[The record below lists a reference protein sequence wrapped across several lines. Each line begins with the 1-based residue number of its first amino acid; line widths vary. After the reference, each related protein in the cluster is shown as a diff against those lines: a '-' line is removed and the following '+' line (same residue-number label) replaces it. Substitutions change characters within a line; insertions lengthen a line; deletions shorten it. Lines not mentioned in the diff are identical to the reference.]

1 MRNLAVFQSGGV
13 TAVINA
19 SMVGVVREA
28 MAQPEIGA
36 IIGARG
42 GVRGLLDGDCVDLRR
57 QPPTVLD
64 RVRNTP
70 SAALGS
76 TRHKPTE
83 TEIPRALAAL
93 RRMDVGYLCPIG
105 GNDSADT
112 AHRLHRAARDAG
124 YALNVVTVPKTIDN
138 DLPHTDH
145 TPGYASAARA
155 VARMARA
162 TAYDTAGLPL
172 FNVKLLEVMGR
183 DAGWVAAASTLAQ
196 EYPDDAPH
204 LVYLP
209 ERPTMAEQIVADVRA
224 VVARVGWCVAVVPET
239 LKDANGVP
247 LGGDAT
253 FTDPFGHPY
262 PASPVAALA
271 ALLSDTEGLR
281 ARYDKP
287 GSLAR
292 MAPCPQDMDEAEAC
306 GREAVRRAVAGES
319 DRMVTIRRIADAP
332 YAITYET
339 TPLASVANTVRHLP
353 DEFIAPDGRGV
364 TDAFRRYAL
373 PLLGPEPFA
382 PFGRLEPHGFRL
394 P

>member
-1 MRNLAVFQSGGV
+1 MRNLVVFQSGGV

-28 MAQPEIGA
+28 MAHAEVGA
-36 IIGARG
+36 IIGARN
-42 GVRGLLDGDCVDLRR
+42 GVRGLLDGDCVDLRH
-57 QPPTVLD
+57 QSPETLD

-83 TEIPRALAAL
+83 EDIARALNAL
-93 RRMDVGYLCPIG
+93 KQMDVGYLCPIG

-112 AHRLHRAARDAG
+112 AHRLHLAARDAG
-124 YALNVVTVPKTIDN
+124 YDLNVVTVPKTIDN

-145 TPGYASAARA
+145 TPGYASVARE

-183 DAGWVAAASTLAQ
+183 DAGWVAAASALAQ
-196 EYPDDAPH
+196 EGPDAAPH
-204 LVYLP
+204 LIYLP
-209 ERPTMAEQIVADVRA
+209 ERPTTAEQIVADVRA
-224 VVARVGWCVAVVPET
+224 VVGRVGWCVAVVPET
-239 LKDANGVP
+239 LKDADGTP
-247 LGGDAT
+247 LGGDAV

-271 ALLSDTEGLR
+271 ALLSREEGLR

-292 MAPCPQDMDEAEAC
+292 MAPCPQDLGEAEAC

-319 DRMVTIRRIADAP
+319 DRMVVMRRVADAP
-332 YAITYET
+332 YAVTYDV
-339 TPLASVANTVRHLP
+339 TPLDTIANIVRQLP
-353 DEFIAPDGRGV
+353 DDFIAPSGRGV
-364 TDAFRRYAL
+364 TEAFRRYAL

-382 PFGRLEPHGFRL
+382 PFGRLEMHSVGIS
-394 P
+394 